1 MAASWTSLYF
11 PCEDST
17 ALATAL
23 QESLTALGYTLYN
36 PFGILP
42 GKAYPQSVRLFVAP
56 PVNGWTRVIGEP
68 DARQLPLISITCL
81 CLSATLNGKEA
92 RIEVYVDGEQAEPE
106 TALVPYLRDGRSESD
121 LHKALY
127 SASLNLV
134 ETEETRQPQMLVVPV
149 DDLPEDVRDMAGQVN
164 PAQAQKLFERLSGSL
179 MKKVSPGGNVADEAQ
194 AMLAGG
200 SAPDWNSAG
209 GQRIRAL
216 MACLSVPDDWREP
229 DFVTLRDAYQLHA
242 RRQRKPDARLYPGDA
257 EAMQSVPDALDYT
270 PVYGGR

>member
-17 ALATAL
+17 PLATAL

-42 GKAYPQSVRLFVAP
+42 GKAYPQSVRLFVSP

-68 DARQLPLISITCL
+68 DARQLPALSKHWL
-81 CLSATLNGKEA
+81 CLSIVLDGREA
-92 RIEVYVDGEQAEPE
+92 QIDVYVNGEQAEPE
-106 TALVPYLRDGRSESD
+106 TAFIPYLRDGRTSSD
-121 LHKALY
+121 LNKALY
-127 SASLNLV
+127 SAALNLV
-134 ETEETRQPQMLVVPV
+134 ETEQTSQPQMLVVPV

-179 MKKVSPGGNVADEAQ
+179 MQKVSPGENVADEAQ

-200 SAPDWNSAG
+200 NAPDWNNAG

-216 MACLSVPDDWREP
+216 MACLTVPDDWREP

-257 EAMQSVPDALDYT
+257 EAMQRVPNALDYT